1 MSVRETVASRMNA
14 YSARQKASSATTG
27 WVRPGSSS
35 NMLSCKDPP
44 NYAKRSYEG
53 NVLPPVQ
60 KSARLEPDIST
71 ARQAFER
78 PLFPTQPFLEKAALD
93 RRSYGESR
101 FDSLDL
107 PTRQVSESWRT
118 NDKNLGSRGAER
130 SYDKDSWVHS
140 GSRGSSSEKNAANA
154 VSSVWRSEPVPP
166 KKVPLNKQRS
176 YSPAPREDDNFDTEE
191 MTKPAKLVREPDTA
205 TNKKKGSYE
214 TLMKVVMGSI
224 NPRGLNTSYPADSSS
239 TSRSVELSYMI
250 GFYFKIRWFILQKKK
265 DSNIQSDSKV
275 LGRASSGLKSPTLL
289 DVDEPKMH
297 CSLADRDIKFSHS
310 H

>member
-224 NPRGLNTSYPADSSS
+224 NPRGLNTSYPADRYWLIDDSALTDLLSFCSSF
-239 TSRSVELSYMI
+239 TPTAQNMKY
-250 GFYFKIRWFILQKKK
+250 
-265 DSNIQSDSKV
+265 
-275 LGRASSGLKSPTLL
+275 SSGQNDMIRGT
-289 DVDEPKMH
+289 VE
-297 CSLADRDIKFSHS
+297 DIISNYNSTKD
-310 H
+310 